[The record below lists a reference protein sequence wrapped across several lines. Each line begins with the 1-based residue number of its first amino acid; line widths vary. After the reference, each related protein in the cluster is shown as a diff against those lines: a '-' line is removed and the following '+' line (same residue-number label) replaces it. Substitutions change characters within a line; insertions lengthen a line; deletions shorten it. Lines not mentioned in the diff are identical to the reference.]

1 MSTVEPYCQLKKHR
15 RFIYIELVYN
25 RLDKIITI
33 LWLLIAFINF
43 HNRSLF
49 YYFRLRFRQTWKP
62 RWGTNC
68 NWNTSRESNYAS
80 ELKLIYIVVYIHCII
95 ASIYIYIYISFTS
108 LINKEIDYESIQTSA
123 EVASRSYW
131 RMQSFRVKLHSVDN
145 SKIQKEG
152 KLLFYL
158 ATGLKDE
165 PPLYAHF
172 ILPSLVLALFLLHF
186 ISMYVV
192 LNSKKRRKIS
202 HRKRESLLNDVNR
215 WKHKNLSLPLGS
227 RTIHFFICLLVLS
240 LSFSS
245 LNGWKKDSSRHVT
258 MSVRVCVCTS
268 LFKQH
273 SNSGPEHS
281 IIYRPNWATSFIAII
296 FEQRL
301 KLTSRQV
308 YEPMFL
314 ATSSFSSTFFT

>member
-80 ELKLIYIVVYIHCII
+80 ELKLIYIVAYIHCII

-131 RMQSFRVKLHSVDN
+131 HMQSFRVKLHSVDN

-258 MSVRVCVCTS
+258 MSVRVCVCV
-268 LFKQH
+268 H
-273 SNSGPEHS
+273 H
-281 IIYRPNWATSFIAII
+281 
-296 FEQRL
+296 
-301 KLTSRQV
+301 
-308 YEPMFL
+308 
-314 ATSSFSSTFFT
+314 FSSSIRTQALSIVLYTDQIGQQAILPLFSNRDWS